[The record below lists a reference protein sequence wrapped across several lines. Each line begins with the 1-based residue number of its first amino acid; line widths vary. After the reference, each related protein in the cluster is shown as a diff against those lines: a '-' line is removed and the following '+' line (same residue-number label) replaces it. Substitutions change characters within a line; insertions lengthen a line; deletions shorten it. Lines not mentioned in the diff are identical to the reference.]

1 MKKYLSIVLCLCM
14 LLTSFAFTAVSA
26 DGTPT
31 LTLTAPTTIEKNQ
44 EFDVKVTLSNGGLVG
59 ALDVGIQYDPNIFE
73 VVGDLSF
80 TTFSADPTNNTKK
93 SVTGSTD
100 KCAFFTWYD
109 TAGVGKAIDGASMTV
124 KFKANTKTDYT
135 FKLVEVAYE
144 DSTGATTIDS
154 TSTAAISITNPMYTV
169 KFINGESLYHEYQAE
184 DGSNIVGPGTTP
196 TKDPTAQYTYTFA
209 NWYIIGEDGANVNID
224 STYMITGAVTI
235 YAKYT
240 ETVNKYK
247 VTINGTDYTD
257 VEYGKKIS
265 DLITEFPTHADED
278 EDGLPFM
285 YWGDA
290 DDNEVT
296 LDTVVKGNMVVT
308 PKFGGDVYT
317 VKFYNGETVVS
328 TVKVPTAKPKT
339 ITAPA
344 ATTKDQDVQYIYT
357 FDKWATSAGK
367 AFDSTATVNADADYY
382 AQYTT
387 SPSKY
392 TVKIKYTVDETTYE
406 FDASDVEY
414 GTSIA
419 TVAKD
424 WTNETAGIKNGKIS
438 GMSATYSVGD
448 AKITKVA
455 SNLTAFTTDIQV
467 YDVTFKKTS
476 SGGVASG
483 TVISSGS
490 VAKKDDTKTDEDK
503 EEVKTDDEKTD
514 DENKDEEKTDDTN
527 TDVTTPSEIASADD
541 FKDLDGFD
549 WAKTSIDN
557 LVKSGVLSGSGDG
570 NYNPSNSVTRA
581 EIAKMIS
588 LVFGLD
594 AVETDA
600 TDVPKDAWYNGFVG
614 ALKAKGIM
622 SGYEDGS
629 FKPENAITREEM
641 AKLIVSAIG
650 EDVLAQL
657 IGDVSE
663 SKFTDADEISDW
675 ALSAVNQL
683 AALGVITGYED
694 GSFRPS
700 QVITRAEAAVIID
713 RVSALLNIAK

>member
-31 LTLTAPTTIEKNQ
+31 LTIVAPTTVEKNQ
-44 EFDVKVTLSNGGLVG
+44 EFEVKVNLSNAGTVKALTVNLV
-59 ALDVGIQYDPNIFE
+59 YDPDKFE
-73 VVGDLSF
+73 VVSGVKHASLANINTAKVDSGV
-80 TTFSADPTNNTKK
+80 TSAFVNFADA
-93 SVTGSTD
+93 S
-100 KCAFFTWYD
+100 
-109 TAGVGKAIDGASMTV
+109 GVALDGTMLTV
-124 KFKANTKTDYT
+124 KFKGKIKTDYT
-135 FKLVEVAYE
+135 FAFGKVMFK
-144 DSTGATTIDS
+144 DSANSTTIDY
-154 TSTAAISITNPMYTV
+154 TSTASISVTNPKYRVQFMVDEGLVYAADIEEGTFV
-169 KFINGESLYHEYQAE
+169 TNGP
-184 DGSNIVGPGTTP
+184 SNPS
-196 TKDPTAQYTYTFA
+196 KDPTAQYTYTFA
-209 NWYIIGEDGANVNID
+209 NWYVKD
-224 STYMITGAVTI
+224 SMGIESDVGDVSAYAINGPTTF
-235 YAKYT
+235 YAKFNK
-240 ETVNKYK
+240 TVNKYTVK
-247 VTINGTDYTD
+247 INGTDYTD

-265 DLITEFPTHADED
+265 EIISDFPAHDDED

-290 DDNEVT
+290 SDNEVT
-296 LDTVVKGNMVVT
+296 LDTVVTGNMVIE
-308 PKFGGDVYT
+308 PKFGGEVYT
-317 VKFYNGETVVS
+317 VKFYNGETLIS
-328 TVKVPTAKPKT
+328 TVKVPTAKPKA
-339 ITAPA
+339 ISAPA
-344 ATTKDQDVQYIYT
+344 ATTKAQDVQYIYT
-357 FDKWATSAGK
+357 FDKWATNTGV
-367 AFDSTATVNADADYY
+367 AFDSTALVNADADYY

-419 TVAKD
+419 TVAKN

-438 GMSATYSVGD
+438 GMSATYTVGD

-455 SNLTAFTTDIQV
+455 SNLTAFTTDTQI

-490 VAKKDDTKTDEDK
+490 VAKKDDTKTDENK

-514 DENKDEEKTDDTN
+514 DENKDDEKTDDTN

-557 LVKSGVLSGSGDG
+557 LIKLGVLSGSGDG

-594 AVETDA
+594 AVEADA

-657 IGDVSE
+657 VGDVSE